1 MGMNKPALS
10 VTIICHNEAKNLPR
24 VLKSASFADEIIVV
38 DDHSVD
44 QSAQIA
50 REHGAKVIQHKF
62 EGFGQQKNFAAGQA
76 KHDWV
81 LSIDADEEITPELQ
95 ASVLEKIHSPKA
107 NAVYSVDRKTFYLG
121 RFIRFGGW
129 YPDQVPR
136 LYHRKRARFTEPKVH
151 ELLVPNDGSAVT
163 VLSGALNHF
172 SFPTVQSQVERNLK
186 YARLGAQELISRKGR
201 PSLLAVFFR
210 PMWKVFECA
219 ILKGGIFDGVPGI
232 IIALNAGYSLFM
244 KYSFAYFDLAN
255 ARNKIGE

>member
-1 MGMNKPALS
+1 MNKAALS
-10 VTIICHNEAKNLPR
+10 ITIICHNEAKNLPR

-38 DDHSVD
+38 DDHSSD

-50 REHGAKVIQHKF
+50 REYGAKVIQHKF
-62 EGFGQQKNFAAGQA
+62 EGFGQQKNFAASHA
-76 KHDWV
+76 KYDWV

-95 ASVLEKIHSPKA
+95 TSILEVIHSSKA
-107 NAVYSVDRKTFYLG
+107 NAAYSVDRKTFYLG
-121 RFIRFGGW
+121 RFIRYGGW
-129 YPDQVPR
+129 YPDRVPR
-136 LYHRKRARFTEPKVH
+136 LYNRNRARFTEPKVH
-151 ELLVPNDGSAVT
+151 ELLVPNDGSNVE
-163 VLSGALNHF
+163 VLAGSLNHY

-186 YARLGAQELISRKGR
+186 YARLGAQELLARKGR
-201 PSLLAVFFR
+201 PNLLAVFFR

-219 ILKGGIFDGVPGI
+219 VLKGGILDGVPGV

>member
-1 MGMNKPALS
+1 MSKPALS
-10 VTIICHNEAKNLPR
+10 ITIICHNEAKNLPR
-24 VLKSASFADEIIVV
+24 VLKSASFADEIVVV
-38 DDHSVD
+38 DDHSTD

-50 REHGAKVIQHKF
+50 KEFGAKVVQHKF
-62 EGFGQQKNFAAGQA
+62 EGFGQQKNYAASVA
-76 KHDWV
+76 KHHWI

-95 ASVLEKIHSPKA
+95 ASVLEKINLAKP
-107 NAVYSVDRKTFYLG
+107 NAVYSVDRKTFYLD

-136 LYHRKRARFTEPKVH
+136 LYDRKRARFTEPKVH
-151 ELLVPNDGSAVT
+151 ELLVPNDGSPVM
-163 VLSGALNHF
+163 VLKGALNHY

-186 YARLGAQELISRKGR
+186 YARLGAQELVARKGR

-210 PMWKVFECA
+210 PMWKVVECA
-219 ILKGGIFDGVPGI
+219 ILKGGILDGVPGM